1 MLNQYFPILPHSR
14 PPVSLALLS
23 PSRYGPSILP
33 TPALPTSQFL
43 HHHSQ
48 VSSLV
53 NSLPHHHPHHPHHA
67 AMHGLANGLSM
78 NLNGVGMPGHN
89 GTPGLSHSGGN
100 GSDRDRDTVVLMN
113 SGSGDSN
120 NNKNASSSST
130 ENLNTTSWT
139 LGEHRFAWKEKIS
152 KFTGRLFHRYHYL

>member
-1 MLNQYFPILPHSR
+1 
-14 PPVSLALLS
+14 
-23 PSRYGPSILP
+23 
-33 TPALPTSQFL
+33 
-43 HHHSQ
+43 
-48 VSSLV
+48 
-53 NSLPHHHPHHPHHA
+53 
-67 AMHGLANGLSM
+67 M

-130 ENLNTTSWT
+130 ENLNTTSSSNHSMAGDQSPSGAGSPAHGTPVNGLGTGGSCVTGTTSMATEKHPQHSSSSCGSASPILEQDNMNDNDGKWWT
-139 LGEHRFAWKEKIS
+139 RCGKWECLQ
-152 KFTGRLFHRYHYL
+152 